1 MSSMETVAAVQLALA
16 LIRTRPLAQWP
27 EELCDWDD
35 LARILADTPL
45 SGHGGTQADVDAVCA
60 LRDSLVPALQPPS
73 EQEASMALNA
83 LVDDYD
89 LKPRLVGRELRY
101 QGRDLQLATRLAA
114 QIVPALMAAHASGL
128 IGRVGICQDA
138 HCDTAFLDLSRK
150 GGRQYC
156 CPRCATRSRVAR
168 YRKRV

>member
-1 MSSMETVAAVQLALA
+1 MFGMETVAAVQLALA
-16 LIRTRPLAQWP
+16 LIRTRPLAHWP

-45 SGHGGTQADVDAVCA
+45 SGHGGTQADVEAVRA
-60 LRDSLVPALQPPS
+60 LRDWLVPALQPQS

-83 LVDDYD
+83 LVDDHD
-89 LKPRLVGRELRY
+89 LKPRLIGRVVQH
-101 QGRDLQLATRLAA
+101 QGRDTQLATRLAG
-114 QIVPALMAAHASGL
+114 QIVPALMEAHVSGL
-128 IGRVGICQDA
+128 IGRIGICQDA